1 MRKIIFSLILTI
13 GASFAYDACDGKEVK
28 KFLVNTNSLFQE
40 QKAYIGLLCEN
51 NTMIVGTD
59 LKRSQKMSKKEAA
72 YSRADGTLDKIAAD
86 SICPGLD
93 AFQDLGLNR
102 KANFIYFFGNNEPFY
117 IVTVDDNFCKKYDY

>member
-13 GASFAYDACDGKEVK
+13 GASFAYDACDNEEVK
-28 KFLVNTNSLFQE
+28 KFLVTINSLSQE
-40 QKAYIGLLCEN
+40 QKAYIGFFCEN
-51 NTMIVGTD
+51 STMMVGTD
-59 LKRSQKMSKKEAA
+59 LKRSQNISKKEAA
-72 YSRADGTLDKIAAD
+72 YSRAKGTLDKIAAD

>member
-13 GASFAYDACDGKEVK
+13 GASFAYDACDNEEVK

-59 LKRSQKMSKKEAA
+59 LKISQKMSKKEAA

-93 AFQDLGLNR
+93 TFQDLGLNR
-102 KANFIYFFGNNEPFY
+102 KANLIYFFGNNEPFY

>member
-1 MRKIIFSLILTI
+1 MTI
-13 GASFAYDACDGKEVK
+13 GASFAYDACDNKEVQ
-28 KFLVNTNSLFQE
+28 KFLVDNNSFLQE
-40 QKAYIGLLCEN
+40 RKAYIAFFCKN
-51 NTMIVGTD
+51 STMMVGTD

-102 KANFIYFFGNNEPFY
+102 KANLIYFFGNNEPFY

>member
-13 GASFAYDACDGKEVK
+13 GASFAYDACDNEEVK
-28 KFLVNTNSLFQE
+28 KFLVTINSLSQE
-40 QKAYIGLLCEN
+40 QKAYIGFFCEN
-51 NTMIVGTD
+51 STMMVGTD
-59 LKRSQKMSKKEAA
+59 LKRSQNISKKEAA
-72 YSRADGTLDKIAAD
+72 YLRAKGALDKIAAD

>member
-1 MRKIIFSLILTI
+1 M
-13 GASFAYDACDGKEVK
+13 
-28 KFLVNTNSLFQE
+28 
-40 QKAYIGLLCEN
+40 
-51 NTMIVGTD
+51 MVGTD

-102 KANFIYFFGNNEPFY
+102 KANLIYFFGNNEPFY

>member
-13 GASFAYDACDGKEVK
+13 GASFAYDACDNKEVQ
-28 KFLVNTNSLFQE
+28 KFIVDNNSFLQE
-40 QKAYIGLLCEN
+40 RKAYIAFFCKN
-51 NTMIVGTD
+51 STMMTGTD
-59 LKRSQKMSKKEAA
+59 LKRSKKISKKEAA
-72 YSRADGTLDKIAAD
+72 YLKVEGKLDKIAAD

>member
-13 GASFAYDACDGKEVK
+13 GASFAYDACDNEEVK
-28 KFLVNTNSLFQE
+28 KFLVTINSLSQE
-40 QKAYIGLLCEN
+40 QKAYIGFFCEN
-51 NTMIVGTD
+51 STMMVGTD